1 MSDLIESRMNFIIE
15 QQAQFAAD
23 MQVLK
28 ERQAET
34 LRMIEAHSRH
44 IEAHSQHIEAH
55 SQQIE
60 ANTGMI
66 HQLADVS
73 LSLARH
79 VEETDRRL
87 SARIEQLAEVQTH
100 TEYKLNALIDT
111 VDKLVRRNGGAS

>member
-28 ERQAET
+28 ERQAEM
-34 LRMIEAHSRH
+34 LQMIEAHSR
-44 IEAHSQHIEAH
+44 QIEAH
-55 SQQIE
+55 SQQIG

-66 HQLADVS
+66 RQLVDVN

-79 VEETDRRL
+79 LEETDRRL
-87 SARIEQLAEVQTH
+87 SARLEQLAEVQSH

-111 VDKLVRRNGGAS
+111 VDKLVRRDGGAP